1 MDYAVVNILGYI
13 ELIGE
18 ESVVDVL
25 SGFSCPK
32 NKEIENFVRNNAV
45 EFAKRK
51 MSITYLLLDEYSRVL
66 AIFAITHKAV
76 QIWGKNLSSTLQ
88 KKIQRYAQKNEKTD
102 EYALSAFLIGQFGKN
117 YQHKDAPV
125 PDGGKMMEAVL
136 TILKHVQREIG
147 GGVVYLECE
156 EKPELLN
163 FYQNEKNRFR
173 KFGERLSEK
182 ENVNYIQMLRIL

>member
-1 MDYAVVNILGYI
+1 MYYAVVNILDYI

-88 KKIQRYAQKNEKTD
+88 KKIQRYAQKKMRRQMNM
-102 EYALSAFLIGQFGKN
+102 LFLLF
-117 YQHKDAPV
+117 
-125 PDGGKMMEAVL
+125 
-136 TILKHVQREIG
+136 
-147 GGVVYLECE
+147 
-156 EKPELLN
+156 
-163 FYQNEKNRFR
+163 
-173 KFGERLSEK
+173 
-182 ENVNYIQMLRIL
+182 

>member
-1 MDYAVVNILGYI
+1 MQSHIKQCKSGEKIFLLRCKKDTAV
-13 ELIGE
+13 
-18 ESVVDVL
+18 
-25 SGFSCPK
+25 C
-32 NKEIENFVRNNAV
+32 
-45 EFAKRK
+45 
-51 MSITYLLLDEYSRVL
+51 T
-66 AIFAITHKAV
+66 
-76 QIWGKNLSSTLQ
+76 
-88 KKIQRYAQKNEKTD
+88 KNEKTD

>member
-1 MDYAVVNILGYI
+1 MSTAGFWQFLQSHIKQCKFWGQIFLLRCKKDTAV
-13 ELIGE
+13 
-18 ESVVDVL
+18 
-25 SGFSCPK
+25 C
-32 NKEIENFVRNNAV
+32 
-45 EFAKRK
+45 
-51 MSITYLLLDEYSRVL
+51 T
-66 AIFAITHKAV
+66 
-76 QIWGKNLSSTLQ
+76 
-88 KKIQRYAQKNEKTD
+88 KNEKTD

>member
-1 MDYAVVNILGYI
+1 MYYAVVNILDYI

-66 AIFAITHKAV
+66 AIFAITHSSANFGDKSFFYVAKKDTAV
-76 QIWGKNLSSTLQ
+76 CT
-88 KKIQRYAQKNEKTD
+88 KK
-102 EYALSAFLIGQFGKN
+102 
-117 YQHKDAPV
+117 
-125 PDGGKMMEAVL
+125 
-136 TILKHVQREIG
+136 
-147 GGVVYLECE
+147 
-156 EKPELLN
+156 
-163 FYQNEKNRFR
+163 
-173 KFGERLSEK
+173 
-182 ENVNYIQMLRIL
+182 

>member
-1 MDYAVVNILGYI
+1 MDYAVVNILDYM

-25 SGFSCPK
+25 SSFSCPK

-76 QIWGKNLSSTLQ
+76 QIWGKIFLLRC
-88 KKIQRYAQKNEKTD
+88 KKRYSGMHKKMRRQMNM
-102 EYALSAFLIGQFGKN
+102 LFLLF
-117 YQHKDAPV
+117 
-125 PDGGKMMEAVL
+125 
-136 TILKHVQREIG
+136 
-147 GGVVYLECE
+147 
-156 EKPELLN
+156 
-163 FYQNEKNRFR
+163 
-173 KFGERLSEK
+173 
-182 ENVNYIQMLRIL
+182 

>member
-1 MDYAVVNILGYI
+1 MDYAVVNILDYM

-76 QIWGKNLSSTLQ
+76 QNFGDKSFFYVA
-88 KKIQRYAQKNEKTD
+88 KKDT
-102 EYALSAFLIGQFGKN
+102 
-117 YQHKDAPV
+117 
-125 PDGGKMMEAVL
+125 AVC
-136 TILKHVQREIG
+136 TK
-147 GGVVYLECE
+147 
-156 EKPELLN
+156 K
-163 FYQNEKNRFR
+163 
-173 KFGERLSEK
+173 
-182 ENVNYIQMLRIL
+182 

>member
-1 MDYAVVNILGYI
+1 
-13 ELIGE
+13 
-18 ESVVDVL
+18 
-25 SGFSCPK
+25 
-32 NKEIENFVRNNAV
+32 
-45 EFAKRK
+45 
-51 MSITYLLLDEYSRVL
+51 MSIAGFWQFLQSHIKQCKSGEKIFLLRCK
-66 AIFAITHKAV
+66 I
-76 QIWGKNLSSTLQ
+76 
-88 KKIQRYAQKNEKTD
+88 KIQRYAQKNEKTD

>member
-1 MDYAVVNILGYI
+1 MDYAVVNILDYM

-66 AIFAITHKAV
+66 AIFAITWIFLSQET
-76 QIWGKNLSSTLQ
+76 QI
-88 KKIQRYAQKNEKTD
+88 
-102 EYALSAFLIGQFGKN
+102 
-117 YQHKDAPV
+117 PV
-125 PDGGKMMEAVL
+125 
-136 TILKHVQREIG
+136 TW
-147 GGVVYLECE
+147 
-156 EKPELLN
+156 KPV
-163 FYQNEKNRFR
+163 FR
-173 KFGERLSEK
+173 SG
-182 ENVNYIQMLRIL
+182 NHH

>member
-1 MDYAVVNILGYI
+1 MDYAVVNILDYI

-76 QIWGKNLSSTLQ
+76 QIWGKIFLLR
-88 KKIQRYAQKNEKTD
+88 KKKRY
-102 EYALSAFLIGQFGKN
+102 SGM
-117 YQHKDAPV
+117 HK
-125 PDGGKMMEAVL
+125 KMRRRNRKIR
-136 TILKHVQREIG
+136 TIRA
-147 GGVVYLECE
+147 
-156 EKPELLN
+156 
-163 FYQNEKNRFR
+163 
-173 KFGERLSEK
+173 
-182 ENVNYIQMLRIL
+182 

>member
-1 MDYAVVNILGYI
+1 MDYAVVNILDYI

-76 QIWGKNLSSTLQ
+76 QIFGTNLSSTLQ
-88 KKIQRYAQKNEKTD
+88 KKDTAICAKK
-102 EYALSAFLIGQFGKN
+102 
-117 YQHKDAPV
+117 
-125 PDGGKMMEAVL
+125 
-136 TILKHVQREIG
+136 
-147 GGVVYLECE
+147 
-156 EKPELLN
+156 
-163 FYQNEKNRFR
+163 
-173 KFGERLSEK
+173 
-182 ENVNYIQMLRIL
+182 

>member
-1 MDYAVVNILGYI
+1 MDYAVVNILDYI

-76 QIWGKNLSSTLQ
+76 QIWG
-88 KKIQRYAQKNEKTD
+88 KNEKTD

>member
-1 MDYAVVNILGYI
+1 MYYAVVNILDYI

-66 AIFAITHKAV
+66 AILQSHIKQCKSGEKIFLLRCKKRYSGMHKKMRR
-76 QIWGKNLSSTLQ
+76 QMNML
-88 KKIQRYAQKNEKTD
+88 
-102 EYALSAFLIGQFGKN
+102 FLLF
-117 YQHKDAPV
+117 
-125 PDGGKMMEAVL
+125 
-136 TILKHVQREIG
+136 
-147 GGVVYLECE
+147 
-156 EKPELLN
+156 
-163 FYQNEKNRFR
+163 
-173 KFGERLSEK
+173 
-182 ENVNYIQMLRIL
+182 

>member
-1 MDYAVVNILGYI
+1 MDYAVVNILDYM

-51 MSITYLLLDEYSRVL
+51 MSITYLLLDESSRVL

-76 QIWGKNLSSTLQ
+76 QIFGTNLSATLQ

-117 YQHKDAPV
+117 YQHKERTRSRWRKA
-125 PDGGKMMEAVL
+125 DGSSIDHSQACTAGNRWWRC
-136 TILKHVQREIG
+136 ILRV
-147 GGVVYLECE
+147 
-156 EKPELLN
+156 
-163 FYQNEKNRFR
+163 
-173 KFGERLSEK
+173 
-182 ENVNYIQMLRIL
+182 

>member
-1 MDYAVVNILGYI
+1 MYYAVVNILDYI

-76 QIWGKNLSSTLQ
+76 QIWGKIFLLRC
-88 KKIQRYAQKNEKTD
+88 KKDTAVCTKNEKTD
-102 EYALSAFLIGQFGKN
+102 EYALSAFLIGQFGKIISIKTHPF
-117 YQHKDAPV
+117 QMA
-125 PDGGKMMEAVL
+125 
-136 TILKHVQREIG
+136 
-147 GGVVYLECE
+147 
-156 EKPELLN
+156 
-163 FYQNEKNRFR
+163 
-173 KFGERLSEK
+173 ER
-182 ENVNYIQMLRIL
+182 

>member
-1 MDYAVVNILGYI
+1 MKPPNIVTVHFLSTKWSKKLFTINHYEPQNSKCI
-13 ELIGE
+13 VTQEL
-18 ESVVDVL
+18 S
-25 SGFSCPK
+25 
-32 NKEIENFVRNNAV
+32 AY
-45 EFAKRK
+45 AKRK

-76 QIWGKNLSSTLQ
+76 QILGTNLSSTLQ

>member
-1 MDYAVVNILGYI
+1 MDYAVVNVLDYM

-25 SGFSCPK
+25 SSFSCPK

>member
-1 MDYAVVNILGYI
+1 MYYAVVNILDYI

-76 QIWGKNLSSTLQ
+76 QIWGKIFLLRC
-88 KKIQRYAQKNEKTD
+88 KKDTAVCTKNEKTD